1 MRLKKG
7 LTVGK
12 SPIGLVINLEC
23 YQLGWLKQPILNEN
37 LKLAPW
43 LVKPKI
49 LGLPYLVILNVIN
62 LYPTVSISSAA
73 QEGVDYQFN

>member
-12 SPIGLVINLEC
+12 SPMGLVINLEC

-37 LKLAPW
+37 LKLAHW
-43 LVKPKI
+43 LVKF
-49 LGLPYLVILNVIN
+49 LGLPYLEKFKSKAC
-62 LYPTVSISSAA
+62 YS
-73 QEGVDYQFN
+73 